1 MLVCLPE
8 TRNQPCIATRNWG
21 LNFKATTVKSS
32 RGIRAGDHPTRGPN
46 EGKSRA
52 RTQTSNPRHPWG
64 LVFGPG
70 PRGGSP
76 TGPQATGKFA
86 VLPSE
91 EGPQISQNKTKIKQQ
106 LSDQQKK
113 AWPHP
118 SDQELRRAFSDQ
130 KNSSMT
136 GLRSQASLCLSSR
149 KRRTDYFSQVLATS
163 FYSFCQLERQEKLL
177 LIWQSG
183 LHGLRLFCVYS

>member
-1 MLVCLPE
+1 ME
-8 TRNQPCIATRNWG
+8 TFENIKVFR
-21 LNFKATTVKSS
+21 V
-32 RGIRAGDHPTRGPN
+32 HRGP
-46 EGKSRA
+46 
-52 RTQTSNPRHPWG
+52 
-64 LVFGPG
+64 
-70 PRGGSP
+70 PRGSPPGAWGPSAALGPQDSPGFLSRIALGSPWALPGSP

-136 GLRSQASLCLSSR
+136 GLSSQASLCLSSR